1 MISVLRFV
9 GVFLAG
15 LLFVSVSCLIA
26 VSATRSKPLGIW
38 LSPEQKKD
46 TNASSSNL
54 QHGQG
59 VAH

>member
-26 VSATRSKPLGIW
+26 VSATGSKPLGIW
-38 LSPEQKKD
+38 LSPKHTKRY
-46 TNASSSNL
+46 
-54 QHGQG
+54 QG
-59 VAH
+59 LK

>member
-26 VSATRSKPLGIW
+26 VSATGSKPLGIW
-38 LSPEQKKD
+38 LSPEHKKD
-46 TNASSSNL
+46 TDA
-54 QHGQG
+54 
-59 VAH
+59 